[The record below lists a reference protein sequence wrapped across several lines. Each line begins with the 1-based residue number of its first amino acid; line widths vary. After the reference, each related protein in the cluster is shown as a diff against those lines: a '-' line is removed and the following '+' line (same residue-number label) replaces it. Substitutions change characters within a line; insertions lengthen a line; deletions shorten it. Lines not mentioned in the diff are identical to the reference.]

1 MKAGFVE
8 KLIGRLGKIGPE
20 DVQNYFLRLAEEK
33 GFLETVFNSIQEG
46 IIVTDAKGR
55 ITYLN
60 DAACQLFGLEA
71 EESIGKRLD
80 ERVRGLDW
88 SALSRSE
95 GPISRDMEIFY
106 PSNRFINF
114 YSVPLVIERAANASS
129 INIDKIDI
137 SGEQVG
143 HAIILRDITESR
155 RTEQQTIESERL
167 NALTLLAAGVAHE
180 IGNPLNSL
188 NIHLQL
194 IEREA
199 RKLDGTKGAE
209 LQESVEVARAEI
221 NRLDSIISQFLRAIR
236 PTRPQLPPENINA
249 IVEEAVRFLAPAIKN
264 RDIVVEQELRSHLP
278 LLELDRDQIKQA
290 FYNVIKNSFEAMKS
304 RGILRIRTDMD
315 ESHVIVRF
323 TDTGGGISA
332 ENLSRV
338 FEPYF
343 TTKTSGTGLGLLI
356 VRRIVRE
363 HGGEFSIEQK
373 LWGDPVLGYHLI
385 NIFLHGFA
393 AIVLLQIL
401 LRLKVPGA
409 WLAAGLFALHPIQVE
424 SVAWIS
430 EIKNTLSGLFFFCSI
445 LAYLNFDQNRSRVAY
460 FGSLALFLFGLMCK
474 TAIAPLPAII
484 LAVLWWRRGRLRLRD
499 DVVPSLPFFGLGIGA
514 GLFTAWV
521 ERNFVGAHGTVFQL
535 SILQRCLI
543 AARDF
548 WFYLFKLLW
557 PVKLTFIYPRWQ
569 ISSAVWWQYL
579 FPLALILLLAVLWQ
593 LRKNFR
599 APLAAA
605 LVFLGLLFPALGFIN
620 VYPFIYSFVADHF
633 QYLACFGPLTFVVAG
648 IMMAVDSAVSE

>member
-20 DVQNYFLRLAEEK
+20 EVQNYFLRLAQEK

-46 IIVTDAKGR
+46 IIVTDSKGR

-71 EESIGKRLD
+71 EDSLGKRLD

-88 SALSRSE
+88 NALSRE
-95 GPISRDMEIFY
+95 GAVSRDMEMFY
-106 PSNRFINF
+106 PTNRFINF
-114 YSVPLVIERAANASS
+114 YSVPLVIERQDSVAGDAVPGPRSATAAT
-129 INIDKIDI
+129 
-137 SGEQVG
+137 GEPVG

-199 RKLDGTKGAE
+199 RKLDGAKGAE

-236 PTRPQLPPENINA
+236 PTRPQLRPENINT
-249 IVEEAVRFLAPAIKN
+249 IVEEAVRFFALEIKD
-264 RDIVVEQELRSHLP
+264 RDVVVEQELRSDLP
-278 LLELDRDQIKQA
+278 LLELDRDQMKQA

-304 RGILRIRTDMD
+304 RGILRIRTDLD

-363 HGGEFSIEQK
+363 HGGELSIESSEGKGLTLTIRLPHIDRRVRMLEAGDSSSK
-373 LWGDPVLGYHLI
+373 L
-385 NIFLHGFA
+385 
-393 AIVLLQIL
+393 
-401 LRLKVPGA
+401 
-409 WLAAGLFALHPIQVE
+409 
-424 SVAWIS
+424 
-430 EIKNTLSGLFFFCSI
+430 
-445 LAYLNFDQNRSRVAY
+445 
-460 FGSLALFLFGLMCK
+460 
-474 TAIAPLPAII
+474 
-484 LAVLWWRRGRLRLRD
+484 
-499 DVVPSLPFFGLGIGA
+499 
-514 GLFTAWV
+514 
-521 ERNFVGAHGTVFQL
+521 
-535 SILQRCLI
+535 
-543 AARDF
+543 
-548 WFYLFKLLW
+548 
-557 PVKLTFIYPRWQ
+557 
-569 ISSAVWWQYL
+569 SA
-579 FPLALILLLAVLWQ
+579 
-593 LRKNFR
+593 
-599 APLAAA
+599 
-605 LVFLGLLFPALGFIN
+605 
-620 VYPFIYSFVADHF
+620 S
-633 QYLACFGPLTFVVAG
+633 
-648 IMMAVDSAVSE
+648 